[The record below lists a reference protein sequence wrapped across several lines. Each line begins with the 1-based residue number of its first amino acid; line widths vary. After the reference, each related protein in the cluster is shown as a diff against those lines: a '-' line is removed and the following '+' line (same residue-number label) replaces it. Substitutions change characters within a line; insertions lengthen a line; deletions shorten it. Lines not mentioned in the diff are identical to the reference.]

1 MTARE
6 KQILELIRK
15 NPLISQQECA
25 AALGITRSAAAGHIM
40 NLTRQGYI
48 KGKGYIIQ
56 ESPYVVVIGG
66 ANIDIQGF
74 PFKPLIMHDSNPG
87 LIKLSCGGVGR
98 NIAENLARLGCD
110 VRLISI
116 LGDDAFANQ
125 LRAETESAGVDISE
139 CITVHNDTTST
150 YLSILNTSGDMEIAL
165 SSMEILNKLTVNS
178 IKPKADLI
186 RHAAAVVLDTNLSE
200 EVIDYLLTS
209 FPDTVFFADPV
220 SVTKAH
226 KLVKNLGQLYCIKP
240 NFLEAEVLTE
250 RKLSTIKEIEI
261 AGHELLDSGIKQVII
276 SRGEDGLFCC
286 NGSSSF
292 FRPAPKVN
300 IKNCT
305 GAGDAFM
312 AGLVYSWLHDM
323 DFHSSVVF
331 AETAS
336 KLTMEH
342 ENTINPTLSVEN
354 IQKEIAE
361 SRKSW

>member
-1 MTARE
+1 
-6 KQILELIRK
+6 
-15 NPLISQQECA
+15 
-25 AALGITRSAAAGHIM
+25 M
-40 NLTRQGYI
+40 NLARQGYI
-48 KGKGYIIQ
+48 KGKGYILQ
-56 ESPYVVVIGG
+56 ESPYIVVIGG
-66 ANIDIQGF
+66 ANIDVQGF
-74 PFKPLIMHDSNPG
+74 PFNPLIMHDSNPG

-116 LGDDAFANQ
+116 LGDDVFANQ
-125 LRAETESAGVDISE
+125 IKQETEAAGVDISN

-150 YLSILNTSGDMEIAL
+150 YLSILNASGDMEIAL
-165 SSMEILNKLTVNS
+165 ASMEILNKLTVNS
-178 IKPKADLI
+178 IKAKADLI
-186 RHAAAVVLDTNLSE
+186 RNAAAVVLDTNLSE
-200 EVIDYLLTS
+200 EVINYLLTS
-209 FPDTVFFADPV
+209 FQETVFFADPV

-226 KLVKNLGQLYCIKP
+226 KLLQNTNRLFCVKP
-240 NFLEAEVLTE
+240 NVLEAEVLTG
-250 RKLSTIKEIEI
+250 RKLSTVKEIEV
-261 AGHELLDSGIKQVII
+261 AGHELLNAGIKQVVI

-312 AGLVYSWLHDM
+312 AGLVYSWLNDM
-323 DFHSSVVF
+323 DLHSSVVF

-336 KLTMEH
+336 KMTMEH

-354 IQKEIAE
+354 IQKEIAK
-361 SRKSW
+361 SRNS

>member
-6 KQILELIRK
+6 KEILELIRK

-25 AALGITRSAAAGHIM
+25 DALGITRSAAAGHIM
-40 NLTRQGYI
+40 NLSRQGYI
-48 KGKGYIIQ
+48 KGKGYILQ

-74 PFKPLIMHDSNPG
+74 PFSTLISHDSNPG

-125 LRAETESAGVDISE
+125 IRQETEAAGVDISN

-150 YLSILNTSGDMEIAL
+150 YLSILNKSGDMEIAL

-178 IKPKADLI
+178 IKTKADII
-186 RHAAAVVLDTNLSE
+186 RNAAVVVLDTNLTE
-200 EVIDYLLTS
+200 EVINYLLTS

-226 KLVKNLGQLYCIKP
+226 KLLQYIGRLHCIKP
-240 NFLEAEVLTE
+240 NILEAEVLVG
-250 RKLSTIKEIEI
+250 RKLSTVHEIEI
-261 AGHELLDSGIKQVII
+261 AGRELLSLGINQVII

-286 NGSSSF
+286 NEKASF

-312 AGLVYSWLHDM
+312 AGLVYSWLHGMNLQD
-323 DFHSSVVF
+323 SVVF
-331 AETAS
+331 AEIAS
-336 KLTMEH
+336 KLTLEH

-354 IQKEIAE
+354 IQNEIAKNR
-361 SRKSW
+361 SN